1 MFKVRVLNEEVI
13 KQVIDMQQ
21 VVEAIEEVYRLKSN
35 EKTEVFDMVFHE
47 FERGVADMDIK
58 SGHLKGEDIFG
69 LKVVSWFKDNE
80 DKKLPMLIGTTMV
93 FDSKTGMPIGMLNA
107 EYITGMRTGAAGA
120 IGAKYL
126 ARKNSTD
133 LLMVGAGHQSTF
145 QIAATLISMP
155 NIKNVRIYDPIDSNN
170 AKKLA
175 DSMKELLKDKFL
187 SKYEN
192 TDLYDEI
199 SKKFQ
204 VNFKGVDDLETAVN
218 ISDVIITATP
228 SRKALIMKEWVK
240 KGTHFSCVG
249 SDMNGKQEIGENI
262 LACARVYV
270 DDMNQAIDVGEIEN
284 AIKNGTISKEDIVCE
299 IGDVIVGKAKGRLS
313 DDDITVYDT
322 TGIALQDLMTS
333 KIVLDAAKE
342 KNLGVV
348 VDL

>member
-13 KQVIDMQQ
+13 KDVIDMKQ
-21 VVEAIEEVYRLKSN
+21 VIEAIEEVYRLKSN
-35 EKTEVFDMVFHE
+35 QKTEVFDMVFHE

-69 LKVVSWFKDNE
+69 LKIVSWFKDNE

-93 FDSKTGMPIGMLNA
+93 FDSKSGMPIGMLNA

-120 IGAKYL
+120 IGSKYL
-126 ARKNSTD
+126 ARENSND
-133 LLMVGAGHQSTF
+133 LLMVGAGHQATF

-170 AKKLA
+170 ANKVA
-175 DSMKELLKDKFL
+175 GSIKDILNNKFL

-192 TDLYDEI
+192 TDIYDEI
-199 SKKFQ
+199 SKKFH
-204 VNFKGVDDLETAVN
+204 VNFEGVDNLETAVRM
-218 ISDVIITATP
+218 SDVIITATP
-228 SRKALIMKEWVK
+228 SRKPLIMKEWVK

-249 SDMNGKQEIGENI
+249 SDMNGKQEIDENI

-270 DDMNQAIDVGEIEN
+270 DDMNQALDVGEIEIG
-284 AIKNGTISKEDIVCE
+284 IKNNTISKEDIICE
-299 IGDVIVGKAKGRLS
+299 IGDVIIGKKKGRLS
-313 DDDITVYDT
+313 EDDITVYDT

-342 KNLGVV
+342 KNLGVE

>member
-13 KQVIDMQQ
+13 KQVIDMKQ

-126 ARKNSTD
+126 ARENSTD

-175 DSMKELLKDKFL
+175 ESMKELLKDKFL

-199 SKKFQ
+199 AKKFH
-204 VNFKGVDDLETAVN
+204 VNFEGVDDLEKTVK

-228 SRKALIMKEWVK
+228 SRKPLIKKEWVK

-249 SDMNGKQEIGENI
+249 SDMNGKQEIDENI

-284 AIKNGTISKEDIVCE
+284 GIKNETINKEDIICE

-313 DDDITVYDT
+313 EDDITVYDT

>member
-13 KQVIDMQQ
+13 KQVIDMKQ
-21 VVEAIEEVYRLKSN
+21 VIGAIEEVYRLKSN

-120 IGAKYL
+120 IGSKYL
-126 ARKNSTD
+126 ARENSTD

-175 DSMKELLKDKFL
+175 ESMKELLKDKFL

-199 SKKFQ
+199 AKKFH
-204 VNFKGVDDLETAVN
+204 VNFECVDDLEKTVK

-228 SRKALIMKEWVK
+228 SRKPLIKKEWVK

-249 SDMNGKQEIGENI
+249 SDMNGKQEIDENI

-284 AIKNGTISKEDIVCE
+284 GIKNETINKEDIICE

-313 DDDITVYDT
+313 EDDITVYDT